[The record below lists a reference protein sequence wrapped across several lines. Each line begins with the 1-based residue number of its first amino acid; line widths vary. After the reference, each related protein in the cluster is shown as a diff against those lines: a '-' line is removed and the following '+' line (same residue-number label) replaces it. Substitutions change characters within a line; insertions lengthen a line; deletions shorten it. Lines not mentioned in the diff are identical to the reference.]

1 MTSPQT
7 RETESEPAL
16 PLAGFKVVEW
26 SSFVC
31 APFCGKLLA
40 ALGADVIKIEPPGG
54 GDESRRY
61 GPFPDD
67 IPHPERSGLFLYMNL
82 NKRGITLDPTTSDG
96 KQILLRLIERSGRL
110 SSRTSRPA
118 SRSRSAWTTPASA
131 ASTSGWWPPQSRCS
145 ARRGPTR
152 TSRAIR
158 CRRPTSAAPAH
169 LQPSGRLYADYP
181 ELPPVKWGGF
191 SAECD
196 AGLQAASG
204 TLAALF
210 AQRRTGVGQ
219 HVDISKQETQVHA
232 VRGQIDAFGRDG
244 TVGRRV
250 AVADASR
257 RPMRGSSVIS
267 GTMRCKDGYVTLWVL
282 EPYMPEALIAWLGN
296 PDWSQGETWKD
307 PDQRSEHA
315 MEFRE
320 KIEEELMKYTMQE
333 LYHGLQAY
341 RVAVSPIYSSEDIF
355 NDPQLQARQFLQ
367 EVDHPEAGSVPFP
380 ILPFRLSEADEL
392 AQRPAPMLAEHNQEI
407 YCDLLGYSRS
417 DVVKLR
423 QAGII

>member
-1 MTSPQT
+1 MSSPQT

-96 KQILLRLIERSGRL
+96 KQILLRLIERSDAFIEDKPPGFTQQIGMDYASLSRVNQRL
-110 SSRTSRPA
+110 VATSI
-118 SRSRSAWTTPASA
+118 TLFGQT
-131 ASTSGWWPPQSRCS
+131 
-145 ARRGPTR
+145 GPYKDFKGYPLQTAHVGG
-152 TSRAIR
+152 TG
-158 CRRPTSAAPAH
+158 H

-380 ILPFRLSEADEL
+380 ILPFRLSEVDEL